1 MGNSSFS
8 FRCFTGFDRL
18 VGFWRAPP
26 TKEGLSNFQFPRKE
40 PPLHGKKEKVDF
52 SVRRFTGDAALHEEK
67 CKRYTLPI
75 PCLLCRLLPNSSP
88 PLPTPQKGAWGSLKC
103 LKCFSVEERIFLA
116 IRRTYVFSGKLTV
129 HAAPD
134 IKAPFFF
141 LFPFFLRFLEEFSR
155 EEFSLQGKEET
166 LFFPHEVTSF
176 SPKKCCQ
183 TIENIVKI
191 YVLEWENKQQSLVV
205 ACHFFPSDILR
216 CLTKRD
222 PPNRFDTYSRKF
234 RRVEITV

>member
-1 MGNSSFS
+1 MGKYFFSSFS

-40 PPLHGKKEKVDF
+40 PPLHEKKEKGGFFLFAVL
-52 SVRRFTGDAALHEEK
+52 RGMQRCTEK
-67 CKRYTLPI
+67 NAKDTLFPFHAM
-75 PCLLCRLLPNSSP
+75 LCRLLPNSSP
-88 PLPTPQKGAWGSLKC
+88 LLPPPQKGAWGSLKC

-116 IRRTYVFSGKLTV
+116 IRRTYVFLGKLTV

-134 IKAPFFF
+134 IKALFFF
-141 LFPFFLRFLEEFSR
+141 LFPFFLRFVEEFSR
-155 EEFSLQGKEET
+155 EEFSLQAKKET

-176 SPKKCCQ
+176 SPKKCCL

-191 YVLEWENKQQSLVV
+191 YVLEWENKQQSLV
-205 ACHFFPSDILR
+205 ACHFFPSFILR
-216 CLTKRD
+216 WLT
-222 PPNRFDTYSRKF
+222 NRFDT
-234 RRVEITV
+234 